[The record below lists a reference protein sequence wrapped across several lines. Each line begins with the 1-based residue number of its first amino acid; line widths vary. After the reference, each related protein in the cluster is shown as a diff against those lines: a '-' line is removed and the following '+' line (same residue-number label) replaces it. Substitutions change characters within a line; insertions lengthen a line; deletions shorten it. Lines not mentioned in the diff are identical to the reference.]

1 MTPQPARPREE
12 TCEIFSS
19 DEEKVMHLKEK
30 MKETDPVEPA
40 RLFKGLG
47 DETRFRIAYAL
58 YLERELCVCDV
69 AAILSTSVATASHHL
84 RLMKSLGLTRSRKE
98 GKMVYYSLDDDH
110 VRLLVKLAI
119 DHAAEGLTEPSGEG
133 GNHHERRGTSDPS

>member
-1 MTPQPARPREE
+1 MASQPRSKEE

-58 YLERELCVCDV
+58 YLEAGLCVCDV
-69 AAILSTSVATASHHL
+69 AGILGTSVATASHHL
-84 RLMKSLGLTRSRKE
+84 RLMKNLGLTRSRKE

-119 DHAAEGLTEPSGEG
+119 EHAAEGLADPSGEG
-133 GNHHERRGTSDPS
+133 EKNCE

>member
-1 MTPQPARPREE
+1 MVSQPRSQVE

-19 DEEKVMHLKEK
+19 DEEKVMRLKEK
-30 MKETDPVEPA
+30 MKETNPMNAA
-40 RLFKGLG
+40 RWFKGLG

-58 YLERELCVCDV
+58 SLEAELCVCDV
-69 AAILSTSVATASHHL
+69 SSILGTSVATASHHL
-84 RLMKSLGLTRSRKE
+84 RLMKNLGLTQSRKE

-119 DHAAEGLTEPSGEG
+119 EHAEEGFRKGGEK
-133 GNHHERRGTSDPS
+133 P

>member
-1 MTPQPARPREE
+1 MASQPRSKEE

-58 YLERELCVCDV
+58 YLEAELCVCDV
-69 AAILSTSVATASHHL
+69 AGILGTSVATASHHL
-84 RLMKSLGLTRSRKE
+84 RLMKNLGLTRSRKE

-119 DHAAEGLTEPSGEG
+119 DHAAEGLADPSGEG
-133 GNHHERRGTSDPS
+133 EKNCE

>member
-1 MTPQPARPREE
+1 MASQSSRLRAD

-19 DEEKVMHLKEK
+19 DEGKVIHLKEK

-58 YLERELCVCDV
+58 YLEQELCVCDV
-69 AAILSTSVATASHHL
+69 AGILGVSVASASHHL
-84 RLMKSLGLTRSRKE
+84 RLMRNLGLTRSRKE

-110 VRLLVKLAI
+110 VRQLVELAI
-119 DHAAEGLTEPSGEG
+119 QHAGEERSADLDGRG
-133 GNHHERRGTSDPS
+133 GGESCE